1 MISTVSLASALDS
14 PDLTLL
20 QAAGRAAHQ
29 AGIRLYLV
37 GGSVRDALLD
47 LPVVDLDLVSEQEA
61 VRVAQ
66 VLTQQFGGRVRA
78 RSQFGTLKL
87 ELPGLTVDLATA
99 RSERYLRPGALPS
112 VRPGTMAQDLA
123 RRDFSINAMAVA
135 LGPEEW
141 GHLLDPTDGQEDLRR
156 GLVRVLHPGSFRDD
170 ATRVLRAVRYAER
183 LGFRLEARTRRWLR
197 RDLSYLDAISPARIR
212 RELERMLDEAG
223 AASCLLRAHGMGVL
237 GAIHPSL
244 GRGPVALALRRV
256 RRRRPAPLALMGVL
270 TYACG
275 SKEAESVAVRLGL
288 TTRQRRVVRDVQRVK
303 AAEVE
308 LARPGLRP
316 HQVVAQLDG
325 VVEAAVQAVAGIAL
339 SATVRGRLRRY
350 LERWRS
356 VRPWLDGDSLLR
368 LGVPYGPA
376 VGRMLRQL
384 QDARLDGRIRSR
396 RGEVA
401 YVRSAWPR

>member
-1 MISTVSLASALDS
+1 MISTVSLVSALDS

-29 AGIRLYLV
+29 AGVRLYLV
-37 GGSVRDALLD
+37 GGFVRDALLG
-47 LPVVDLDLVSEQEA
+47 LPVVDLDLVSEHEA

-87 ELPGLTVDLATA
+87 ELPGRTVDLATA
-99 RSERYLRPGALPS
+99 RSERYARPGALPS
-112 VRPGTMAQDLA
+112 VRPGTLAQDLA

-135 LGPEEW
+135 LGPQEW
-141 GHLLDPTDGQEDLRR
+141 GHLLDPTGGQEDLRR
-156 GLVRVLHPGSFRDD
+156 GLVRALHPGSFRDD
-170 ATRVLRAVRYAER
+170 ATRALRAVRYAER

-197 RDLSYLDAISPARIR
+197 RDLAYLDAISPARIR

-223 AASCLLRAHGMGVL
+223 AANCLLRAHGMGVL

-270 TYACG
+270 TYACD
-275 SKEAESVAVRLGL
+275 SQELESVAVRLGL

-303 AAEVE
+303 AAEAE
-308 LARPGLRP
+308 LAMPGLRP

-325 VVEAAVQAVAGIAL
+325 VAEAAVEAVVGIAS
-339 SATVRGRLRRY
+339 SARVRGRLRRY

-356 VRPWLDGDSLLR
+356 VRPWLDGESLLR
-368 LGVPYGPA
+368 LGVPSGPA

-384 QDARLDGRIRSR
+384 RDARLDGRIRSR

-401 YVRSAWPR
+401 YVRAALPR